1 MLGAVLFDLM
11 REQYERTIDTLG
23 VPMQWTNTK
32 TNTTK
37 SVVGGM
43 KIATDADLALVQ
55 SYGVG
60 ARVIT
65 IKAAGL
71 TTEPEKF
78 DRFAVQGAIYVAE
91 SVAPVHLNG
100 TLVGFRIYIKGR

>member
-1 MLGAVLFDLM
+1 MLGAVLFETM
-11 REQYERTIDTLG
+11 REQYERVIDTLG

-32 TNTTK
+32 SNTTR

-43 KIATDADLALVQ
+43 KIATDEDLALVQ

-65 IKAAGL
+65 IKASGL
-71 TTEPEKF
+71 TVEPEKF
-78 DRFAVQGAIYVAE
+78 DRFAVQDAVFVAE

-100 TLVGFRIYIKGR
+100 SLIGFRIYIKGR